1 MVQCLLL
8 LAFFQPPEEVRAK
21 MAEMIGGLPEARGP
35 LNAKVTGGFA
45 RPGYRVENV
54 VFDSLPGFRVTANLY
69 VPTTGPGPFPAV
81 LGVAG
86 HSNNG
91 KANATY
97 QHAWI
102 SLARRGYV
110 VLAYDPP
117 GQGERLEYY
126 DPELGRSRLSPGV
139 AEHISAGL
147 QCLLT
152 GTAIARY
159 FIWDGVRAFD
169 YLTTRQE
176 VDPNRIAVAGNS
188 GGGTQ
193 AALLAAFE
201 PRLAAAVS
209 SCYMTRWKELLDGPG
224 PQDAEQIL
232 PGFLGAGL
240 DFVDYVKA
248 FAPRPFLMTS
258 AIRDYFPIAGARATY
273 EAAKAYY
280 EKLDAPGRVSFFE
293 FDDAHGWSQPRREAA
308 YRFLD
313 KHLKGIDAP
322 AKEDPLETEPESR
335 LSVTPT
341 GQLASSFGSETVFT
355 INRGLA
361 LQMYGRRR
369 ALSLKQP
376 EELRRLIAGR
386 LNVPPVSRVTRAAAP
401 GKATGVLTTGVPKED
416 VEALRA
422 AGFVVKTAD
431 PPPYAAGRSG
441 YSSAYQAAA
450 REWLYG
456 RTLVGNQ
463 VAALQTAFAELRADP
478 AVNPKRVLVWGKGNA
493 GVPALILAALEPDA
507 AGVLA
512 EQTVISWF
520 AITQWRLHEGMAG
533 IIVPGVLRDFDLP
546 DLVNLIAPRPMWL
559 ADPRTPTGAPALPV
573 DYPPAWV
580 KTIERPEGWA
590 VTKAFQGWLA
600 TTER

>member
-1 MVQCLLL
+1 MVALLLL

-35 LNAKVTGGFA
+35 LNAKVTGGFV

-54 VFDSLPGFRVTANLY
+54 IFDSLPGFHVTANLY
-69 VPTTGPGPFPAV
+69 IPATGAGPFPAV

-91 KANATY
+91 KASATY

-126 DPELGRSRLSPGV
+126 DPELGRTRLTPGV
-139 AEHISAGL
+139 NEHISAGL

-169 YLTTRQE
+169 YLTTRKE
-176 VDPNRIAVAGNS
+176 VDAKRIAVAGNS

-209 SCYMTRWKELLDGPG
+209 SCYMTRWKELMEGPG

-248 FAPRPFLMTS
+248 FAPRPFLITS
-258 AIRDYFPIAGARATY
+258 AVRDYFPIAGARATY
-273 EAAKAYY
+273 EAAKAHY
-280 EKLDAPGRVSFFE
+280 ETLDAPGRVSFFE
-293 FDDAHGWSQPRREAA
+293 YDDTHGWSQPRREAA
-308 YRFLD
+308 YHFLD

-322 AKEDPLETEPESR
+322 AKEEPLETEPESR
-335 LSVTPT
+335 LYVTPT
-341 GQLASSFGSETVFT
+341 GQLASSFGGETVFT

-361 LQMYGRRR
+361 AQIYGRRR
-369 ALSLKQP
+369 ALGIKQP
-376 EELRRLIAGR
+376 EELRKLIVERLK
-386 LNVPPVSRVTRAAAP
+386 VPAAARAP
-401 GKATGVLTTGVPKED
+401 RTAAAGKATGVLTTGVPKED

-422 AGFVVKTAD
+422 AGFVVKTVD
-431 PPPYAAGRSG
+431 PPSLAAGRSG
-441 YSSAYQAAA
+441 YTGAYQAAS

-456 RTLVGNQ
+456 RNLVGNH
-463 VAALQTAFAELRADP
+463 VGELQAAFAELRADP
-478 AVNPKRVLVWGKGNA
+478 AVNPKRVLIWGKGNA
-493 GVPALILAALEPDA
+493 GVPALILAALEPEA

-520 AITQWRLHEGMAG
+520 AITQWRMHEGMAG
-533 IIVPGVLRDFDLP
+533 IIVPGVLKDFDLP

-559 ADPRTPTGAPALPV
+559 ADPRTPTGARALAV

-580 KTIERPEGWA
+580 KTVERPEGWA
-590 VTKAFQGWLA
+590 VTKAFGEWLGA
-600 TTER
+600 KR

>member
-1 MVQCLLL
+1 MVAFLLL
-8 LAFFQPPEEVRAK
+8 FAFFQPPEEVRAK

-35 LNAKVTGGFA
+35 LNAKVTGGFV
-45 RPGYRVENV
+45 RPGYRVENLF
-54 VFDSLPGFRVTANLY
+54 FDSLPGFRVTANLY
-69 VPTTGPGPFPAV
+69 IPTTGQGPFPAV

-91 KANATY
+91 KASATY

-126 DPELGRSRLSPGV
+126 DPELGKGRIPVGTG
-139 AEHISAGL
+139 EHIQAGL

-169 YLTTRQE
+169 YLTTRKE
-176 VDPNRIAVAGNS
+176 VDPKRIAVAGNS

-209 SCYMTRWKELLDGPG
+209 SCYMTRWKELMEGPG

-232 PGFLGAGL
+232 PGFLSAGL

-273 EAAKAYY
+273 EAAKAHY
-280 EKLDAPGRVSFFE
+280 EKIDAPGRVSFFE
-293 FDDAHGWSQPRREAA
+293 YDDKHGWSQPRREAA

-322 AKEDPLETEPESR
+322 AKEEPLETEPESR
-335 LSVTPT
+335 LYATPT
-341 GQLASSFGSETVFT
+341 GQLASSAGSETVFS
-355 INRGLA
+355 INRGIA
-361 LQMYGRRR
+361 VQIYGRRK
-369 ALSLKQP
+369 ALGIKQP
-376 EELRRLIAGR
+376 EELRKLIVAR
-386 LNVPPVSRVTRAAAP
+386 LNVPPAAKALRSAVP

-416 VEALRA
+416 VESLRA

-431 PPPYAAGRSG
+431 PPSLEAGRSG
-441 YSSAYQAAA
+441 YSAAYQAAS

-456 RTLVGNQ
+456 RTLVGNH
-463 VAALQTAFAELRADP
+463 VAGLQTAFAELWADP
-478 AVNPKRVLVWGKGNA
+478 GVDPKRVLVWGKGNA
-493 GVPALILAALEPDA
+493 GVAALILAALEPDV
-507 AGVLA
+507 AGVMA

-520 AITQWRLHEGMAG
+520 AITQWRLHEGMTP
-533 IIVPGVLRDFDLP
+533 IIVPGVLKDFDLP
-546 DLVNLIAPRPMWL
+546 DLVNLIAPRPLWL
-559 ADPRTPTGAPALPV
+559 AEPRTPTGARAIPV

-580 KTIERPEGWA
+580 QAVERPEGWA
-590 VTKAFQGWLA
+590 ATKAFAGWLGA
-600 TTER
+600 KR

>member
-1 MVQCLLL
+1 MVAFLLL
-8 LAFFQPPEEVRAK
+8 LAFFQPPEEIRSK

-35 LNAKVTGGFA
+35 LNAKVTGGFV

-69 VPTTGPGPFPAV
+69 IPTTGAGPFPAV

-91 KANATY
+91 KASATY

-126 DPELGRSRLSPGV
+126 DPELGRGRV
-139 AEHISAGL
+139 AVGTGEHIQAGL

-169 YLTTRQE
+169 YLTTRKE
-176 VDPNRIAVAGNS
+176 VDPKRIAVAGNS

-193 AALLAAFE
+193 AALLAPFE
-201 PRLAAAVS
+201 PRLAAVVS
-209 SCYMTRWKELLDGPG
+209 SCYMTRWKELMDGPG

-232 PGFLGAGL
+232 PGFLKAGL

-248 FAPRPFLMTS
+248 FAPKPFLMTS
-258 AIRDYFPIAGARATY
+258 AVRDYFPIAGARATY
-273 EAAKAYY
+273 EAAKAHYDSI
-280 EKLDAPGRVSFFE
+280 DAPGRVSFFE
-293 FDDAHGWSQPRREAA
+293 YDDTHGWSQPRREAA

-322 AKEDPLETEPESR
+322 AKEDPLETEPES
-335 LSVTPT
+335 LLYATPR

-361 LQMYGRRR
+361 SQMYGRRR

-376 EELRRLIAGR
+376 EELRKLIVER
-386 LNVPPVSRVTRAAAP
+386 LNVPAVSKVARTAPP
-401 GKATGVLTTGVPKED
+401 GKATAILTTGVPKED

-431 PPPYAAGRSG
+431 APAYAPGRSG
-441 YSSAYQAAA
+441 YNAAYQAAA

-456 RTLVGNQ
+456 RTLVGNH
-463 VAALQTAFAELRADP
+463 VAELQAAFAELRADA
-478 AVNPKRVLVWGKGNA
+478 AVDPKRVLIWGKGNA
-493 GVPALILAALEPDA
+493 GVAALIAAALEPEA
-507 AGVLA
+507 AGVMA
-512 EQTVISWF
+512 EQTVISWY
-520 AITQWRLHEGMAG
+520 AVTQWRMHEGMTS
-533 IIVPGVLRDFDLP
+533 IIVPGVLKDFDLP

-559 ADPRTPTGAPALPV
+559 ADPRTPTGARSVAV

-580 KTIERPEGWA
+580 RTVERPEGWA
-590 VTKAFQGWLA
+590 VTMAFGEWLA
-600 TTER
+600 GRR